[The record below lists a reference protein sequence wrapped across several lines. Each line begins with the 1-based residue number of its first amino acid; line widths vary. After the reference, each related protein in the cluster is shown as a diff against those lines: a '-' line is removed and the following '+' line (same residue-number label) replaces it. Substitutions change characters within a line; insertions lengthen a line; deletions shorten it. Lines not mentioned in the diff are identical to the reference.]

1 MTKAQEIG
9 QFAED
14 RAADYVI
21 SLGWKVIAR
30 NVKINIDNVRG
41 EIDIAAI
48 DNENE
53 LVIIEVRCRTLGKI
67 QAPVDSIGPRKLH
80 SLIKA
85 SMELVN
91 NLEWEGFWRIDIIGI
106 TLNEKQDLEDW
117 TLEHVRDITAGM
129 NFSF

>member
-1 MTKAQEIG
+1 MTKAQELG

-30 NVKINIDNVRG
+30 NVKINVDNVRG

-48 DNENE
+48 DNESE

-67 QAPVDSIGPRKLH
+67 QSPLDSVGTRKLH
-80 SLIKA
+80 ALVKA
-85 SMELVN
+85 AMVFVN
-91 NLEWEGFWRIDIIGI
+91 DLSWEKFWRIDIIGI
-106 TLNEKQDLEDW
+106 TLNEKQDLDDW
-117 TLEHVRDITAGM
+117 TLEHVRDITAGT

>member
-1 MTKAQEIG
+1 MTKAQELG

-30 NVKINIDNVRG
+30 NVKINVDNVRG

-48 DNENE
+48 DNESE

-67 QAPVDSIGPRKLH
+67 QSPLDSVGTRKLH
-80 SLIKA
+80 ALVKA
-85 SMELVN
+85 AMVFVN
-91 NLEWEGFWRIDIIGI
+91 DLGWEKFWRIDIIGI
-106 TLNEKQDLEDW
+106 TLNEKQDLNDW
-117 TLEHVRDITAGM
+117 TLEHVRDITAGT

>member
-1 MTKAQEIG
+1 MTKAQELG
-9 QFAED
+9 RFAED

-41 EIDIAAI
+41 EIDIAAV
-48 DNENE
+48 DNDNE

-67 QAPVDSIGPRKLH
+67 QSPLDSVGARKLH
-80 SLIKA
+80 ALVKA
-85 SMELVN
+85 ATVFVN
-91 NLEWEGFWRIDIIGI
+91 DLGWGKFWRIDIIGI
-106 TLNEKQDLEDW
+106 TLNEKQDLDDW
-117 TLEHVRDITAGM
+117 TLEHVCDITAGM

>member
-1 MTKAQEIG
+1 MTKAQELG

-30 NVKINIDNVRG
+30 NVKINVDNVRG

-48 DNENE
+48 DNDGE

-67 QAPVDSIGPRKLH
+67 QSPLDSVGTRKLH
-80 SLIKA
+80 ALVKA
-85 SMELVN
+85 AMVFVN
-91 NLEWEGFWRIDIIGI
+91 DLSWEKFWRIDIIGI
-106 TLNEKQDLEDW
+106 TLNEKQDLNDW
-117 TLEHVRDITAGM
+117 TLEHVRDITAGA